1 MNSVPFIYRLILVG
15 LLPFIAAVIYV
26 RGQSYDPAL
35 IDFKTANGGVPEKSL
50 SVTTPQPMEKA
61 VSPPAAKD
69 IPVPKSLRLS
79 GVPEITG
86 FLVLGE
92 ERHYTK
98 ENLYEHVDGHAE
110 YFIGAGFAGL
120 TVTEY
125 VSAGS
130 KAAQAEIEVEVYD
143 MGKGIQAFGVLTDE
157 SGENPQAVSVGAMGY
172 KTSGGVNF
180 IKGRYYVKISSF
192 NPKAPILKF
201 ARGFSETIP
210 SGPPGQDSFSKVFSQ
225 FPDLGKVEKT
235 RFVKEGYRGLDFFRN
250 VIEREYLTGGKKI
263 TVALM
268 TGNSQEMKSLKS
280 SFMDYFRKSGI
291 RYEKVEEDGS
301 EVYKVSDKYEGNW
314 FLIPAGN
321 TIFSVFGT
329 DDEGILKH
337 FARNKR

>member
-1 MNSVPFIYRLILVG
+1 MNSVPFIYRLILVV
-15 LLPFIAAVIYV
+15 LLPFIAALLYV

-35 IDFKTANGGVPEKSL
+35 IDFKTANSGVSDKSQ
-50 SVTTPQPMEKA
+50 SVNAPQPVEKP
-61 VSPPAAKD
+61 VPPPAAKN
-69 IPVPKSLRLS
+69 IA
-79 GVPEITG
+79 G
-86 FLVLGE
+86 FVVSGE

-98 ENLYEHVDGHAE
+98 DNLYEHVDGHAE

-120 TVTEY
+120 SVTEY
-125 VSAGS
+125 VAAGS
-130 KAAQAEIEVEVYD
+130 GAAQAEIEVEVYD
-143 MGKGIQAFGVLTDE
+143 MGKGIQAFGVLADE

-225 FPDLGKVEKT
+225 FPDLGKIEKT
-235 RFVKEGYRGLDFFRN
+235 TFVKEAYRGLDFLRN
-250 VIEREYLTGGKKI
+250 VIEREYSTGGKKI

-314 FLIPAGN
+314 FLIPSGN

-329 DDEGILKH
+329 DDEGILKY
-337 FARNKR
+337 FVKKK